1 MRPLTRALAAPLA
14 AAALCLPLA
23 LTAGP
28 AQAAT
33 TLNPTNLPRGA
44 DSTVAHIEGKTLVD
58 GTLRVPIQG
67 AEVSLVG
74 EAGTGYVVA
83 TLDRRGVGTLFRVE
97 STGAIRSLGKGDP
110 YSSVVSSDG
119 TRVVAALYKRSK
131 ITLKVIDIA
140 SGGVLGRRSVK
151 DYPNVLDVSGS
162 KVYLGGFYGDTKGT
176 LVWDTSTDQVTRLSR
191 RIGYRADVE
200 HDLLASYTRDPYNG
214 GCTVLSRLSDPLVKL
229 WKSCDDTIGEFSTDG
244 THLATYFILT
254 DGIGASNVSV
264 RTLDGT
270 TVGEYRTKRDG
281 YIGTLAFEDA
291 DTLLLDVTAG
301 RKSATVRCTGSA
313 CELASDIVRGAPYRD
328 AARALVDSG
337 RAPR

>member
-1 MRPLTRALAAPLA
+1 MRPLTRTLALAATGA
-14 AAALCLPLA
+14 IALS

-33 TLNPTNLPRGA
+33 TLDITSLPRGA
-44 DSTVAHIEGKTLVD
+44 DSTAPHVEGKTLVD

-83 TLDRRGVGTLFRVE
+83 SLDRRGTGTLLRVE
-97 STGAIRSLGKGDP
+97 SDGSIRSLGKGDP

-119 TRVVAALYKRSK
+119 TRVVAVRYKRSGK
-131 ITLKVIDIA
+131 ITLKVQDA
-140 SGGVLGRRSVK
+140 VSGGVLGRRSVV

-176 LVWDTSTDQVTRLSR
+176 LVWDTTTDQVTKVSR
-191 RIGYRADVE
+191 RIGYRADAA
-200 HDLLASYTRDPYNG
+200 HDLLATYTRDPYRG
-214 GCTVLSRLSDPLVKL
+214 GCTVLSRLSNPLVKL

-244 THLATYFILT
+244 THMATYFILT
-254 DGIGASNVSV
+254 DGIGASGVSV
-264 RTLDGT
+264 RTVTGA
-270 TVGEYRTKRDG
+270 VEGEYKTKRNG
-281 YIGTLAFEDA
+281 YVGTLQFEDP
-291 DTLLLDVTAG
+291 DTLLIDATVG

-313 CELASDIVRGAPYRD
+313 CELASDVKRGQFYRE
-328 AARALVDSG
+328 AAKALIASG
-337 RAPR
+337 LPR